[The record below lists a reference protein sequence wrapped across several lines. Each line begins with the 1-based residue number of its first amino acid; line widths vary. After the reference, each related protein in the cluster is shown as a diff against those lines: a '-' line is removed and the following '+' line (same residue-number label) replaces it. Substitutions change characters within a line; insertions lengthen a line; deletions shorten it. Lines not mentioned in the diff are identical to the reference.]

1 MFPLHPVRCVFIT
14 VVGFKMGN
22 MTISIF
28 NPFSAAIRLILVQQ
42 WTGYYAS
49 EHYVSFPLLSSF
61 VLHFHYR
68 KEKRNVL
75 RKALQNWALF
85 KDFKVLLVLQD
96 HSAPLMYWRNTT
108 ETYFCDN
115 KPDTLLSNVG
125 HTNKKVHGELY
136 FKQATHRLFITG
148 KCFLWEYVR
157 SGPVVYKIYVT
168 AF

>member
-1 MFPLHPVRCVFIT
+1 MYPLHPVRCVFIT

-22 MTISIF
+22 MIIPIF
-28 NPFSAAIRLILVQQ
+28 SPFLAAIRLILVQC
-42 WTGYYAS
+42 TGYYAS

-96 HSAPLMYWRNTT
+96 HSAPLMY
-108 ETYFCDN
+108 
-115 KPDTLLSNVG
+115 
-125 HTNKKVHGELY
+125 
-136 FKQATHRLFITG
+136 
-148 KCFLWEYVR
+148 
-157 SGPVVYKIYVT
+157 
-168 AF
+168 